1 MALAIGYVARFC
13 LALVLLAAGLFVV
26 VSGYYLDNLMLVVV
40 GWFVSLTGS
49 AVATFNEMRRLTEG
63 IPGTK

>member
-1 MALAIGYVARFC
+1 MALAIGYVSRFC

>member
-1 MALAIGYVARFC
+1 MALAIGYVARFS